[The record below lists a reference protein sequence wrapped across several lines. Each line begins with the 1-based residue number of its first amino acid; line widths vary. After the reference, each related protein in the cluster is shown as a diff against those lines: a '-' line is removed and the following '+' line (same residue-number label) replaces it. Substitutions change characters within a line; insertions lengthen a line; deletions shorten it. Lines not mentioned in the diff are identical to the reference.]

1 LVQGL
6 TRIAIGLGL
15 LGYLGLGALRSAA
28 SPGQAHQSIVQ
39 RPGAAI
45 PHSFTIRPSSV
56 TLAEN
61 ETQRFGVTNA
71 EGKAVAVRWN
81 VSGLDCSG
89 LACGTIDDDGTYQ
102 APHSLSEPLDVVLEG
117 VLVSDPKHSLQTR
130 IHLAPAGLAGI
141 STNTSVATGTK
152 EPTGAAVSP
161 GSEPSRDL
169 VSGAQEGTDGSSR
182 QLLEVTYGDGQLSIN
197 AENETLAA
205 VLQLVAEKTGAVIEV
220 PPGTGTERIFE
231 HAGPGQA
238 NEVLTQLLT
247 GSHFNFVIVN
257 SPQHP
262 SEPEQVL
269 LSLVRADPESPA
281 PGSTSN
287 ALTAVPQ
294 VTPETGDAAAR
305 QVSSRRPPSTQQLS
319 PEEVEMM
326 MQERTR
332 ELREQAQQQREQPPE
347 Q

>member
-1 LVQGL
+1 M
-6 TRIAIGLGL
+6 
-15 LGYLGLGALRSAA
+15 
-28 SPGQAHQSIVQ
+28 
-39 RPGAAI
+39 
-45 PHSFTIRPSSV
+45 
-56 TLAEN
+56 
-61 ETQRFGVTNA
+61 
-71 EGKAVAVRWN
+71 AVRWN

-89 LACGTIDDDGTYQ
+89 LACGTIDDDGTYR

-117 VLVSDPKHSLQTR
+117 VLVSDPKHSVQTR
-130 IHLAPAGLAGI
+130 IHLAPAEVAGVSGI
-141 STNTSVATGTK
+141 TSVATGT
-152 EPTGAAVSP
+152 PPPAAVAVSP
-161 GSEPSRDL
+161 GSRLSPDVGSG
-169 VSGAQEGTDGSSR
+169 VSEGTDVSPR

-231 HAGPGQA
+231 HSGPGQA

-262 SEPEQVL
+262 SQPEQVL

-294 VTPETGDAAAR
+294 VTPETGDAAAP
-305 QVSSRRPPSTQQLS
+305 QVSSRRPPTTQQLS